1 MCWFSFGAAAFESA
15 PSPAPSSAP
24 TSSVLPEFFDSSRL
38 PDLRDAW
45 HTSTRSGDRSGDDG
59 AALPETPVAND
70 GANPAGA
77 QPVRRRAEELSG
89 RFSDG
94 ASAGANPAAP
104 AASSKAPPTDLSE
117 AAMPAG
123 TSVMSHIGAALPVP
137 PAADDAMAPAAPP
150 VPPPA
155 DDVTTTATLP
165 DVATD
170 KQPPAETA
178 PANAANNPTW
188 LKVGLPPLPIRSPSS
203 AKAHAKAVGAKSKG
217 ATAKAT
223 EKPTGAKSTAGKV
236 AAAKVPDKD
245 AGKDD
250 DDDKPMRQFRAPVVT
265 HAAPAQ
271 PRLDPGR
278 KEVFPPYLGAFGW
291 QPK

>member
-1 MCWFSFGAAAFESA
+1 VKVARVGTVVGGALLAMCCLSFGAAAFESA
-15 PSPAPSSAP
+15 PSQVPSSP

-59 AALPETPVAND
+59 AAVSESPAASE

-117 AAMPAG
+117 AAMPSG
-123 TSVMSHIGAALPVP
+123 TPVMSHMGADPVP
-137 PAADDAMAPAAPP
+137 PT
-150 VPPPA
+150 A

-170 KQPPAETA
+170 KQPPADTA
-178 PANAANNPTW
+178 PGNATNNATW
-188 LKVGLPPLPIRSPSS
+188 LKVGLPPLPIQSPKA
-203 AKAHAKAVGAKSKG
+203 AKAHAKAIGGKTKG

-223 EKPTGAKSTAGKV
+223 DKSAGVKSTAGKV

-250 DDDKPMRQFRAPVVT
+250 DDDKPVRQFRAPVVT